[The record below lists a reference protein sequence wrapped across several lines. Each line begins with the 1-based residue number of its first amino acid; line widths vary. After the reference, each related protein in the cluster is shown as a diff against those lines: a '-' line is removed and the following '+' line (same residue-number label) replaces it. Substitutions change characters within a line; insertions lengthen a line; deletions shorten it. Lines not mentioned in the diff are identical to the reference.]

1 MYLDS
6 SLLVNQKKLEGIEN
20 DITCPICQGIINDP
34 YFCLKCQN
42 NFCNKCIKEWEQKN
56 QNCPFRCNNPEYT
69 FNRFLN
75 KIFSKLLK
83 FKCQKG
89 CDEIISYKDV
99 NNHYENC
106 KKEDFKSKYYES
118 QTQVEI
124 LKVQI
129 ENYNDIQNELNQ
141 AQERKE
147 KLENELEEI
156 KEEKSS
162 LENKVDELNE
172 RIDDLENEFGFRDE
186 LEDLQKENEDLTYEL
201 EKEKEKNSV
210 LKIKLESLEKR
221 KIAFEETAKKLE
233 KENIKLIRE
242 NKSLEDK
249 INKIKKIKEKKE
261 KKEED
266 DKF

>member
-141 AQERKE
+141 TQERNE
-147 KLENELEEI
+147 ELENELEEV
-156 KEEKSS
+156 KEEKNS
-162 LENKVDELNE
+162 LENKIDELNE
-172 RIDDLENEFGFRDE
+172 RIDYLENEPNK
-186 LEDLQKENEDLTYEL
+186 LEDLQKDNEDLANEL
-201 EKEKEKNSV
+201 EKEKEKNSF
-210 LKIKLESLEKR
+210 LESEIESLEEE
-221 KIAFEETAKKLE
+221 KIDFEESMKISE
-233 KENIKLIRE
+233 KFENTNKILIKE
-242 NKSLEDK
+242 NKSLKDELQK
-249 INKIKKIKEKKE
+249 LKKKKVE
-261 KKEED
+261 V
-266 DKF
+266 

>member
-1 MYLDS
+1 MYLDNY
-6 SLLVNQKKLEGIEN
+6 LLVNQKKLESIEN

-141 AQERKE
+141 TQERNE
-147 KLENELEEI
+147 ELENELEEV
-156 KEEKSS
+156 KEEKNS
-162 LENKVDELNE
+162 LENKIDELNE
-172 RIDDLENEFGFRDE
+172 RIDYLENEPNK
-186 LEDLQKENEDLTYEL
+186 LEDLQKDNEDLANEL
-201 EKEKEKNSV
+201 EKEKQKNRFLESE
-210 LKIKLESLEKR
+210 IESLEEE
-221 KIAFEETAKKLE
+221 KIDFEESMKISE
-233 KENIKLIRE
+233 KFENTNKILIKE
-242 NKSLEDK
+242 NKSLKDELQK
-249 INKIKKIKEKKE
+249 LKKKE
-261 KKEED
+261 S
-266 DKF
+266 

>member
-141 AQERKE
+141 TQERNE
-147 KLENELEEI
+147 ELENELEEV
-156 KEEKSS
+156 KEEKNS
-162 LENKVDELNE
+162 LENKIDELNE
-172 RIDDLENEFGFRDE
+172 RIDYLANEPNK
-186 LEDLQKENEDLTYEL
+186 LEDLQKDNEDLANEL
-201 EKEKEKNSV
+201 EKEKQKNRFLESE
-210 LKIKLESLEKR
+210 IESLEEE
-221 KIAFEETAKKLE
+221 KIDFEESMKISE
-233 KENIKLIRE
+233 KFENTNKILIKE
-242 NKSLEDK
+242 NKSLKDELQK
-249 INKIKKIKEKKE
+249 LKKKE
-261 KKEED
+261 S
-266 DKF
+266 

>member
-141 AQERKE
+141 TQERNE
-147 KLENELEEI
+147 ELENELEEV
-156 KEEKSS
+156 KEEKNS
-162 LENKVDELNE
+162 LENKIDELNE
-172 RIDDLENEFGFRDE
+172 RIDYLENEPNK

-201 EKEKEKNSV
+201 EKEKQKNRFLESE
-210 LKIKLESLEKR
+210 IESLEEE
-221 KIAFEETAKKLE
+221 KIDFEESMKISE
-233 KENIKLIRE
+233 KFENTNKILIKE
-242 NKSLEDK
+242 NKSLKDELQK
-249 INKIKKIKEKKE
+249 LKKKE
-261 KKEED
+261 S
-266 DKF
+266 

>member
-56 QNCPFRCNNPEYT
+56 QNCPFRCNNPEYI

-141 AQERKE
+141 TQERNE
-147 KLENELEEI
+147 ELENELEEV
-156 KEEKSS
+156 KEEKNS
-162 LENKVDELNE
+162 LENKIDELNE
-172 RIDDLENEFGFRDE
+172 RIDYLENEPNK
-186 LEDLQKENEDLTYEL
+186 LEDLQKDNEDLANEL
-201 EKEKEKNSV
+201 EKEKQKNRFLESE
-210 LKIKLESLEKR
+210 IESLEEE
-221 KIAFEETAKKLE
+221 KIDFEESMKNSE
-233 KENIKLIRE
+233 KFENTNKILIKE
-242 NKSLEDK
+242 NKSLKDELQK
-249 INKIKKIKEKKE
+249 LKKKE
-261 KKEED
+261 S
-266 DKF
+266 

>member
-141 AQERKE
+141 TQERNE
-147 KLENELEEI
+147 ELENELEEV
-156 KEEKSS
+156 KEEKNS
-162 LENKVDELNE
+162 LENKIDELNE
-172 RIDDLENEFGFRDE
+172 RIDYLENEPNK

-201 EKEKEKNSV
+201 EKEKQKNRFLESE
-210 LKIKLESLEKR
+210 IESLEEE
-221 KIAFEETAKKLE
+221 KIDFEESMKISE
-233 KENIKLIRE
+233 KFENTNKILIKE
-242 NKSLEDK
+242 NKSLKDELQK
-249 INKIKKIKEKKE
+249 LKKKKVE
-261 KKEED
+261 V
-266 DKF
+266 

>member
-141 AQERKE
+141 TQERNE
-147 KLENELEEI
+147 ELENELEEV
-156 KEEKSS
+156 KEEKNS
-162 LENKVDELNE
+162 LENKIDELNE
-172 RIDDLENEFGFRDE
+172 RIDYLENEPNK

-201 EKEKEKNSV
+201 EKEKQKNRFLESE
-210 LKIKLESLEKR
+210 IESLEEE
-221 KIAFEETAKKLE
+221 KIDFEESMKNSE
-233 KENIKLIRE
+233 KFENTNKILIKE
-242 NKSLEDK
+242 NKSLKDELQK
-249 INKIKKIKEKKE
+249 LKKKKVE
-261 KKEED
+261 V
-266 DKF
+266 

>member
-1 MYLDS
+1 M
-6 SLLVNQKKLEGIEN
+6 NQKKLEGIEN

-141 AQERKE
+141 TQERNE
-147 KLENELEEI
+147 ELENELEEV
-156 KEEKSS
+156 KEEKNS
-162 LENKVDELNE
+162 LENKIDELNE
-172 RIDDLENEFGFRDE
+172 RIDYLENEPNK
-186 LEDLQKENEDLTYEL
+186 LEDLQKDNEDLANEL
-201 EKEKEKNSV
+201 EKEKQKNRFLESE
-210 LKIKLESLEKR
+210 IESLEEE
-221 KIAFEETAKKLE
+221 KIDFEESMKISE
-233 KENIKLIRE
+233 KFENTNKILIKE
-242 NKSLEDK
+242 NKSLKDELQK
-249 INKIKKIKEKKE
+249 LKKKE
-261 KKEED
+261 S
-266 DKF
+266 

>member
-141 AQERKE
+141 TQERNE
-147 KLENELEEI
+147 ELENELEEV
-156 KEEKSS
+156 KEEKNS
-162 LENKVDELNE
+162 LENKIDELNE
-172 RIDDLENEFGFRDE
+172 RIDYLENEPNK
-186 LEDLQKENEDLTYEL
+186 LEDLQKDNEDLANEL
-201 EKEKEKNSV
+201 EKEKQKNRFLESE
-210 LKIKLESLEKR
+210 IESLEEE
-221 KIAFEETAKKLE
+221 KIDFEESMKISE
-233 KENIKLIRE
+233 KFENTNKILIKE
-242 NKSLEDK
+242 NKSLKDELQK
-249 INKIKKIKEKKE
+249 LKKKE
-261 KKEED
+261 S
-266 DKF
+266 